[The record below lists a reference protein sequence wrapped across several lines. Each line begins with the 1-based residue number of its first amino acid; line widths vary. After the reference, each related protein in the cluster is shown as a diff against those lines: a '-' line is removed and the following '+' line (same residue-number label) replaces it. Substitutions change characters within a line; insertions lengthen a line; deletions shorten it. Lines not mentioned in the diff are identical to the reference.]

1 MYQRLKTLARL
12 SETGIINP
20 EIGQN
25 PFNINPRLARGYRL
39 DKHQRIVAVFDL
51 FLPFVKIARPGII
64 SRRQKEQIIA
74 DKIFFPSDN

>member
-51 FLPFVKIARPGII
+51 FCHLLKIARPGII
-64 SRRQKEQIIA
+64 SRRRKNRLLPIKSFSIR
-74 DKIFFPSDN
+74 